1 MNKYNVDVRGPKK
14 FKLSDSF
21 LDDYRYA
28 PDNMSELARVVF
40 KRTYARS
47 IDNGHSNSL
56 ETWFDCCKRVVE
68 GTFDTQKRH
77 CKDLCLPW
85 DDRKAQRTA
94 QDMFSR
100 MFQMKWLPPGRGL
113 WVMGTSVIDQKGG
126 AALNNCGFCSTKDLA
141 TDFSGPFTF
150 LMDMSMLGVG
160 IGADTKGAGKVV
172 IQEPKR
178 IDSLVFTV
186 EDSREGWV
194 DAVRVVLDSYIGK
207 GSLPSFDYSEIRPA
221 GEPLKGFGGIAS
233 GPAPLIELIE
243 DLQVVL
249 NKDVGGKITSTTI
262 VDIFNSIGRC
272 VVSGGIRRTA
282 EIMFGDPN
290 DDDFSQLK
298 NRKEVDAWYQEQYE
312 LSQKISDLYPSKL
325 RTDDCGDYNYW
336 KEQLDIIVDNNK
348 SDCKYCNMYDAVT
361 QKISDH
367 PVSKYRWASNN
378 SILAYKGMDY
388 SKYIDQIVNSGE
400 PGFIWLENIRE
411 YSRMKDPRDNKDFR
425 VMGCN
430 PCGEQS
436 LEDRELCCLVETFP
450 EKHDDLVDY
459 LKTLKVA
466 YLYAKSV
473 TLIATH
479 DERTNA
485 VLMRNRRIGCSMSGV
500 QQAKEKFGINMF
512 RDICEQGYQK
522 IQSLDELY
530 SEWLCV
536 PRSRKTTSIKPSG
549 TVSLLAG
556 ATAGV
561 HYALSEY
568 YIKNLRV
575 SENSPLVQSCIDAGY
590 RVEKAKVEPRTMII
604 SFPVKVDNFSKS
616 RNDVTIWEQFAN
628 AAFMQK
634 YWSDNQVS
642 ITVTFKEE
650 ESSDILSCLQNYED
664 QLKSISLI
672 KLDTNIYPQSPE
684 VAITKEEYEEMISEI
699 RPILF
704 ESAIHEYTEK
714 FCDGESCM
722 I

>member
-1 MNKYNVDVRGPKK
+1 MNKYNTDIRTPKR
-14 FKLSDSF
+14 FKLSDNF
-21 LDDYRYA
+21 LEDYRYKD
-28 PDNMSELARVVF
+28 DNMSELGRVVF
-40 KRTYARS
+40 KRTYARPVFR
-47 IDNGHSNSL
+47 NGAESL
-56 ETWFDCCKRVVE
+56 ESWFDCCKRVVE
-68 GTFDTQKRH
+68 GTFNTQKKH

-100 MFQMKWLPPGRGL
+100 MYDMKWLPPGRGL
-113 WVMGTSVIDQKGG
+113 WVMGTSVIEEKGG

-141 TDFSGPFTF
+141 TDFSGPFCF

-178 IDSLVFTV
+178 TEDLVYTV

-194 DAVRVVLDSYIGK
+194 DAVKVVLDSYIGK
-207 GSLPSFDYSEIRPA
+207 CSLPSFDFSEVRPA

-233 GPAPLIELIE
+233 GPTPLIELIDE
-243 DLQVVL
+243 LQTIL
-249 NKDVGGKITSTTI
+249 GKDVGSKITSTTI
-262 VDIFNSIGRC
+262 VDIFNCIGRC

-290 DDDFSQLK
+290 DTDFSELK
-298 NRKEVDAWYQEQYE
+298 NREELNGWYQEQYE
-312 LSQKISDLYPSKL
+312 LSQKISD
-325 RTDDCGDYNYW
+325 
-336 KEQLDIIVDNNK
+336 NNK
-348 SDCKYCNMYDAVT
+348 SILRTSECEDYLFWKSELDKFVEAYKDDCLLCSRYLKVT
-361 QKISDH
+361 NSIDSH

-388 SKYIDQIVNSGE
+388 SKYVDQIVNSGE

-450 EKHDDLVDY
+450 EKHDDLTDY

-500 QQAKEKFGINMF
+500 EQAKEKFGINMF
-512 RDICEQGYQK
+512 RDFCEQGYHK
-522 IQSLDELY
+522 IQHLDELY

-536 PRSRKTTSIKPSG
+536 PRSRKTTSVKPSG

-575 SENSPLVQSCIDAGY
+575 SENSPLVQACIDAGY
-590 RVEKAKVEPRTMII
+590 RVEKAKVEPRTMIV
-604 SFPVKVDNFSKS
+604 SFPVKVENFSKS

-664 QLKSISLI
+664 QLKSISLM
-672 KLDTNIYPQSPE
+672 KLDTTIYPQSPE
-684 VAITKEEYEEMISEI
+684 VAITREEYEDMVANLK
-699 RPILF
+699 PIVF
-704 ESAIHEYTEK
+704 ERAVHEYTEK
-714 FCDGESCM
+714 FCDGEACM